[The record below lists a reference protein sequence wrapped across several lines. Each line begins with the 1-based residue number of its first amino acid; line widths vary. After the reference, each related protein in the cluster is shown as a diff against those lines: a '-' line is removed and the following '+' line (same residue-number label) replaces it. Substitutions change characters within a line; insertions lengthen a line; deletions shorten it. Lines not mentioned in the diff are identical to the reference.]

1 MAKMILMMGE
11 KDGFE
16 QDMEPDDRPDI
27 YYAVPNLDEDKV
39 KKAKGNQAKLEL
51 RDRLS
56 TLAYVYDKER
66 STPKTFRMYR
76 DHSQDRVHQG

>member
-1 MAKMILMMGE
+1 MAKMVLFNGE
-11 KDGFE
+11 KDGWFME
-16 QDMEPDDRPDI
+16 MEPEDRPDVF
-27 YYAVPNLDEDKV
+27 YAVPNLDEDKV

-66 STPKTFRMYR
+66 STPKVFRMFR
-76 DHSQDRVHQG
+76 DASQDRVHQS